1 MLNSHK
7 CPGKRESKKRN
18 KKGGK
23 GRCCCKQDDD
33 RVTREQVLVGSE
45 EWPCSPTG
53 QEETVGAKALRQ
65 ERACCVPE
73 PSWEASDTATVTKE
87 DRGEKGGR
95 KDDIIHSD

>member
-45 EWPCSPTG
+45 GVAVQSY
-53 QEETVGAKALRQ
+53 
-65 ERACCVPE
+65 
-73 PSWEASDTATVTKE
+73 
-87 DRGEKGGR
+87 GGR
-95 KDDIIHSD
+95 GNCGCKGPEAGTRLLCSCARLGGQRRCRSDQGGQR